1 MINTSQKLIAVM
13 LLFYIIIANN
23 MTKNLISHQ
32 LTTYIE
38 ESRYVQHIIGFII
51 MLALIMIVGGV
62 NKIES
67 GIVYALIGYTW
78 FIFSTKLDV
87 QWSMMIM
94 LLLLFGFIYESKL
107 EEKENNVLNDIS
119 LNDNEKEKIIN
130 NYNNHKM
137 YVIGAIIALTVTG
150 STLYVNKKGV
160 QYGGAFDT
168 MTFIFG

>member
-51 MLALIMIVGGV
+51 MLALIMIVGGI
-62 NKIES
+62 NKIEN
-67 GIVYALIGYTW
+67 GIAYALIGYTW

-87 QWSMMIM
+87 QWSIMIM
-94 LLLLFGFIYESKL
+94 LLLVFGFIYESKL

-137 YVIGAIIALTVTG
+137 YVIGAIIALTVIG